1 MCFALLFVSLEA
13 WWVLVSTGS
22 HNPTTH
28 EILFAFILEFS
39 KFRAM
44 SVEKG
49 VSGPGYTSQSFGE
62 VRADLDLLSFI

>member
-1 MCFALLFVSLEA
+1 MGFGFNGESESSYARNS
-13 WWVLVSTGS
+13 
-22 HNPTTH
+22 
-28 EILFAFILEFS
+28 LFAFILEFS

-49 VSGPGYTSQSFGE
+49 VSGPGYTPQSCGE